1 MQVEALVHGGVGD
14 ARGRLGKLVLGALAC
29 VLRRL
34 ESPPLHP
41 REGHG
46 LARAV
51 RRRLVR
57 GVRLPEKAAARASA
71 IVLDAQLPADRNPAL
86 VYVASLAPGS
96 RRTMTEALAIIAGMV
111 APGVTTDT
119 FPWHH
124 VRFQHAAAIRVRLAE
139 HYAPAT
145 ANKILAALRGVLKH
159 AFALGLID
167 AEQYGRVRHVESIR
181 GVRVPRGRALP
192 AGELRALF
200 EACDGSKPGGAR
212 NAALLAV
219 LYGGGLRRSDIVAL
233 DIRDFD
239 ATTGV
244 LKVQG
249 KGRKERIS
257 YATNGARNALD
268 AWLALRGDAP
278 GPLFVSVSKGGTIIM
293 RRLTDQSVLDIVR
306 RLARHAEI
314 ARFSPHDLRR
324 TFIGDMLDL
333 GVDISTVQQLAG
345 HAQVTTTVRYDR
357 RGEHVRR
364 RAAEM
369 LHVPFTSR

>member
-1 MQVEALVHGGVGD
+1 MDSPEVDWGLLGAVLPIVESSTRMSLLNGD
-14 ARGRLGKLVLGALAC
+14 AA
-29 VLRRL
+29 
-34 ESPPLHP
+34 
-41 REGHG
+41 
-46 LARAV
+46 
-51 RRRLVR
+51 
-57 GVRLPEKAAARASA
+57 ASA
-71 IVLDAQLPADRNPAL
+71 LVLDAHLAPDRNPAL
-86 VYVASLAPGS
+86 IYIASLAPGS

-111 APGVTTDT
+111 APGVTAET

-124 VRFQHAAAIRVRLAE
+124 VRFQHAAAIRARLAE
-139 HYAPAT
+139 QYAPAT
-145 ANKILAALRGVLKH
+145 ANKILAALRGVLKY

-167 AEQYGRVRHVESIR
+167 AEQYERVRHVESIR
-181 GVRVPRGRALP
+181 GVRIARGRALP

-200 EACDGSKPGGAR
+200 EACDGTKPGGAR

-219 LYGGGLRRSDIVAL
+219 LYGGGLRRSEIVAL
-233 DIRDFD
+233 GISDFD
-239 ATTGV
+239 TTTGV
-244 LKVQG
+244 LKVKG
-249 KGRKERIS
+249 KGNKERTS
-257 YATNGARNALD
+257 YVTNGARHALD
-268 AWLALRGDAP
+268 AWLELRGDAP

-293 RRLTDQSVLDIVR
+293 RRLTDQSVLDIGR

-345 HAQVTTTVRYDR
+345 HAQVTTTARYDR

-364 RAAEM
+364 RAAEV

>member
-1 MQVEALVHGGVGD
+1 MRLLNGD
-14 ARGRLGKLVLGALAC
+14 AA
-29 VLRRL
+29 
-34 ESPPLHP
+34 
-41 REGHG
+41 
-46 LARAV
+46 
-51 RRRLVR
+51 
-57 GVRLPEKAAARASA
+57 ASA
-71 IVLDAQLPADRNPAL
+71 IVLDAHLPADRNPGL

-96 RRTMTEALAIIAGMV
+96 RRTMTEALAIIADMI
-111 APGVTTDT
+111 APGVTAET
-119 FPWHH
+119 FPWHQ
-124 VRFQHAAAIRVRLAE
+124 VRFQHAAAIRVKLGE
-139 HYAPAT
+139 QYAPAT

-167 AEQYGRVRHVESIR
+167 AEHYERVRHVESIK
-181 GVRVPRGRALP
+181 GVRLARGRALP

-219 LYGGGLRRSDIVAL
+219 LYGGGLRRSEIVAL
-233 DIRDFD
+233 DIGDFD
-239 ATTGV
+239 TTTGV
-244 LKVQG
+244 LKVKG
-249 KGRKERIS
+249 KGNKQRTS
-257 YATNGARNALD
+257 YVTNGARNALD

-278 GPLFVSVSKGGTIIM
+278 GPLFVSVSKGGTVVM

-306 RLARHAEI
+306 RLARHADI

-345 HAQVTTTVRYDR
+345 HAQVTTTARYDR